1 MTRPKHQLEIRAKS
15 LGTTWA
21 DEQQAIAYG
30 RAVLNCGLDQTLD
43 RFIERLTAEART
55 EGWTRK
61 RIKIVEFA
69 ARKGVPAVRELRET
83 LKKPAGRTATER
95 IVRPSCSREEL

>member
-1 MTRPKHQLEIRAKS
+1 VSLRALAAQRGPSHQLEIGAKS
-15 LGTTWA
+15 LGMTWT
-21 DEQQAIAYG
+21 DEQQAIAYK

-43 RFIERLTAEART
+43 RFIERLTTEART

-69 ARKGVPAVRELRET
+69 AGKACWPFE
-83 LKKPAGRTATER
+83 
-95 IVRPSCSREEL
+95 S

>member
-1 MTRPKHQLEIRAKS
+1 M
-15 LGTTWA
+15 TWA
-21 DEQQAIAYG
+21 DEQQAIAYE
-30 RAVLNCGLDQTLD
+30 RAALNCGLDQTLD
-43 RFIERLTAEART
+43 RFIERLTEART

-69 ARKGVPAVRELRET
+69 ARKGVLAVRELRVT
-83 LKKPAGRTATER
+83 LKKPAGGRTATER